1 MNRPI
6 KTITEAQLLSSPAS
20 DYMNREQLDFFK
32 QKLLQMQQEL
42 TTKAHASGTYVRE
55 ASLAADPFDR
65 ASQEE
70 EHAFEVRARERE
82 HQLLTKIEFALQ
94 RIDDGSYGFC
104 EDTGEPIGLPRLLA
118 RPIATLSLEAQER
131 REKLD
136 RVHSK

>member
-1 MNRPI
+1 MSRQI

-42 TTKAHASGTYVRE
+42 TSKAQETGTYVRE
-55 ASLAADPFDR
+55 ASVVADPFDR

-70 EHAFEVRARERE
+70 ERAFELRTRERE
-82 HQLLTKIEFALQ
+82 TQLLKKIQFALQ
-94 RIDDGSYGFC
+94 RIDEGSYGFC
-104 EDTGEPIGLPRLLA
+104 EETGEPIGLARLLA